1 MTFMLD
7 LMMDVLACWIMPRRR
22 QLGLLALLAAAVV
35 VAFVVDDRSSL
46 GAALYYLAL
55 ATALVAAL
63 GLAHESGLW
72 SKVAAFSRRRSEQD
86 EPQLFGG
93 GPQPKAA
100 PRVQVPRPAGP
111 VGPMPVLQKQ
121 PGSVT
126 RDPIATAGPQAQPQD
141 PPLR

>member
-22 QLGLLALLAAAVV
+22 QLGLLALLASAVV

-72 SKVAAFSRRRSEQD
+72 SKVAAF
-86 EPQLFGG
+86 
-93 GPQPKAA
+93 
-100 PRVQVPRPAGP
+100 P
-111 VGPMPVLQKQ
+111 VGVRSRMSRNCSAAVPNRKLRRA
-121 PGSVT
+121 SRC
-126 RDPIATAGPQAQPQD
+126 RDPLGQSDRCRCCRSNPAA
-141 PPLR
+141 